1 MCAIQEIES
10 ECLQTA
16 QQLGPIVTN
25 DCCVQTPQLLHF
37 NAESNTQV
45 QEYLPK
51 TLTLKAYA
59 LENFAKRTVSTSAD
73 PSQKAKM
80 IGLGRGLGRWLRS
93 FHKWTAAPQQHGLRT
108 KAHMNK
114 GMQGIK
120 FTYNYER
127 LLWQLDSFSSI
138 LGAARAVFAEVVAM
152 AKAELEEE
160 NKLHV
165 IHGDFW
171 TGK

>member
-1 MCAIQEIES
+1 
-10 ECLQTA
+10 
-16 QQLGPIVTN
+16 
-25 DCCVQTPQLLHF
+25 
-37 NAESNTQV
+37 
-45 QEYLPK
+45 
-51 TLTLKAYA
+51 
-59 LENFAKRTVSTSAD
+59 
-73 PSQKAKM
+73 
-80 IGLGRGLGRWLRS
+80 
-93 FHKWTAAPQQHGLRT
+93 
-108 KAHMNK
+108 MNK